1 MQRLSAIHVLGI
13 LVCLL
18 GISQGASAQG
28 FAVYEQSGCAM
39 GRGVTGVAAPCP
51 DGSAVFFNPAGLSFE
66 KTQIGLGASF
76 IGPSGDFA
84 DSTTGQVSALN
95 EHYYPV
101 PNFFV
106 SRPFGKRVA
115 AGIGVFAPYGLTTD
129 WPNTAQGRFLG
140 YKSVVQGLFIQPT
153 VSFKLNDN
161 VSVGAGLDV
170 TYLNVELRQRV
181 DLSTQ
186 PLGTTGLTFAQL
198 NLACGAAGLP
208 ASACGT
214 VNAGTDFADVRLKGN
229 TYSVGFHLGLLAKV
243 NDKVSVGARYLH
255 GQSVDISDGTIETEQ
270 IPVPNVRVPVPGVG
284 LVPVDTVMASQ
295 AFGTGRPLQT
305 GQGAETELPLPAQF
319 VVGTAI
325 QVAPKVTIFA
335 DYQFTNWSAFDVLPI
350 DGDYLVSEIV
360 ENYGDTHGIRLGAEF
375 TVNDKVIL
383 RAGFDGHNAAAPDE
397 TVTPNLPEG
406 KRTEFMG
413 GVGFRLTSAMRLDVA
428 YMRLIQPEREGRTGP
443 LPNNGVYNFN
453 ANLFGAMISFAF

>member
-1 MQRLSAIHVLGI
+1 MQRSSAIHVLGI
-13 LVCLL
+13 LLCVL
-18 GISQGASAQG
+18 GLSQAAAAQG

-76 IGPSGDFA
+76 IGPFGNFTD
-84 DSTTGQVSALN
+84 DTTGQVSTLN

-106 SRPFGKRVA
+106 SRPFGTRVA

-129 WPNTAQGRFLG
+129 WPDTSQGRFLG

-161 VSVGAGLDV
+161 VSIGGGLDI
-170 TYLNVELRQRV
+170 TYLNVELRQRA

-186 PLGTTGLTFAQL
+186 PLGTTGLTFGQL
-198 NLACGAAGLP
+198 NLVCPAAVCGSVP
-208 ASACGT
+208 
-214 VNAGTDFADVRLKGN
+214 AGTDFADVQLKGN
-229 TYSVGFHLGLLAKV
+229 TYSVGFHLGVLAKV
-243 NDKVSVGARYLH
+243 NDKVSIGARYLAE
-255 GQSVDISDGTIETEQ
+255 QSVDMTDGTIETSQ
-270 IPVPNVRVPVPGVG
+270 ISVPNVRVPLGG
-284 LVPVDTVMASQ
+284 TLVPVDTVMASQ
-295 AFGTGRPLQT
+295 AFAAGKPLQS
-305 GQGAETELPLPAQF
+305 GQGARTELPMPAQF

-325 QVAPKVTIFA
+325 QVAPPVTIFA
-335 DYQFTNWSAFDVLPI
+335 DYQFTHWSAFDVLPI
-350 DGDYLVSEIV
+350 DGDYLQSEIV
-360 ENYGDTHGIRLGAEF
+360 ENYGNTHGIRLGADF
-375 TVNDKVIL
+375 VLNDTVTL

-406 KRTEFMG
+406 KRVEFMG
-413 GVGFRLTSAMRLDVA
+413 GAGFRLTSSMRLDVS
-428 YMRLIQPEREGRTGP
+428 YMRLFQPERAGRTGA
-443 LPNNGVYNFN
+443 LPNNGVYNFD
-453 ANLFGAMISFAF
+453 ANLFGAMISFQF